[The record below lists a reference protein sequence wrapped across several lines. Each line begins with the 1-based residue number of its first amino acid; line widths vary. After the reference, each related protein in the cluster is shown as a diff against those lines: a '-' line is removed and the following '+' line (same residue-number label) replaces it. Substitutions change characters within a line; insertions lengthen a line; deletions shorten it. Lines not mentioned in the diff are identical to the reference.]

1 MEDADKDSEWLMER
15 APEVEDVLLLKA
27 KVEIAKGELAN
38 ALSFYNKVIEQNPFS
53 IDGYRGRAE
62 LKQKTGDQQG
72 AEEDLA
78 RLQEIEKPAE

>member
-1 MEDADKDSEWLMER
+1 M
-15 APEVEDVLLLKA
+15 
-27 KVEIAKGELAN
+27 
-38 ALSFYNKVIEQNPFS
+38 NKVIEQNPFS